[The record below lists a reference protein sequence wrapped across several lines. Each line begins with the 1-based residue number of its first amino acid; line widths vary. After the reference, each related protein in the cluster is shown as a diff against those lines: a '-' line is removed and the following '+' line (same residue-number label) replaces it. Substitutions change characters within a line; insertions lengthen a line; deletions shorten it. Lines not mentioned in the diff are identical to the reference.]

1 MMMMMND
8 DDEKKMF
15 RKIPLNF
22 AHDQFEKKN
31 AVFSEICE
39 KLFYAENIT
48 STF

>member
-22 AHDQFEKKN
+22 AHDQFEKKMLYFRKSAKN
-31 AVFSEICE
+31 FFMR
-39 KLFYAENIT
+39 KTL
-48 STF
+48 